1 MTQGGKGNK
10 RHILVEKD
18 IIFKTNGLTNIKTIQ
33 KLDQVTGLKS
43 VPKTIWFCVLS
54 SGGGGLRSWLS
65 VSDAASFLDHRDYIG
80 ISSYILD
87 PYPRFTI

>member
-33 KLDQVTGLKS
+33 KLDQVNRAQVSAQNHL
-43 VPKTIWFCVLS
+43 VLS
-54 SGGGGLRSWLS
+54 PLLW
-65 VSDAASFLDHRDYIG
+65 
-80 ISSYILD
+80 
-87 PYPRFTI
+87 